1 MRDGGLLRGKQIM
14 VTILNIRC
22 PRCGEVA
29 QLFLST
35 RVSVVILNCPSCLSP
50 VMYLRRKTILLD
62 KRKLKKYRWR
72 SRALLVSRLLE
83 QIADTDSAA
92 HCAVKRG
99 TAAAGRLRA
108 GATPPTATDKLTVD
122 RHEER
127 YITEDDCINLRIE
140 LALCADSREFISRL

>member
-1 MRDGGLLRGKQIM
+1 M

-50 VMYLRRKTILLD
+50 VMYLRRKTFLLD
-62 KRKLKKYRWR
+62 KRKLKKYRWN
-72 SRALLVSRLLE
+72 SRAHLVSRLLE
-83 QIADTDSAA
+83 QIADADSAA
-92 HCAVKRG
+92 RCAVKRG
-99 TAAAGRLRA
+99 AAPAGRFRA
-108 GATPPTATDKLTVD
+108 GSPLPAAPDKLAAD

-140 LALCADSREFISRL
+140 LALCADSREFISHL